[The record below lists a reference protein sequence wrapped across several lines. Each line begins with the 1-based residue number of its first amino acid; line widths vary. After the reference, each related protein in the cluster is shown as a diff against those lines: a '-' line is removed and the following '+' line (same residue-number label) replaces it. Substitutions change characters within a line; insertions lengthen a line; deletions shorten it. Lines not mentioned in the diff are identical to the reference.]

1 MGTVDKALSLLDFF
15 SERRPEIGLSDL
27 TRLAGY
33 DKATVLRLMK
43 SLANRGFVEQDRKS
57 KTYRLGPS
65 LLRLANVREKT
76 IPSKASARP
85 VLEQLSVESGET
97 VHLFLLAKDY
107 LEPIDFIEASAH
119 ATRVHMDAGER
130 ISLHASA
137 SGLACL
143 AFMRDEESAR
153 ILQGELEKF
162 TDHTVT
168 DITTLQTHLE
178 KVRSEGIAEID
189 RGFEADVYGI
199 AAPIFSADRLPVG
212 SIGIA
217 TPHTRMTDSFRQ
229 KARTLTRQAA
239 VDITRAWGGSI
250 PAQTGALQ

>member
-33 DKATVLRLMK
+33 DKATVLRLMT
-43 SLANRGFVEQDRKS
+43 SLANRGFVEQDRKT
-57 KTYRLGPS
+57 KVYRLGPS
-65 LLRLANVREKT
+65 LLRLANVREMT

-85 VLEQLSVESGET
+85 VLEHLSVESGET

-107 LEPIDFIEASAH
+107 LEPIDFIETSAH

-143 AFMRDEESAR
+143 AFMRVEESER
-153 ILQGELEKF
+153 ILQGRLERF
-162 TDHTVT
+162 TNHTIT
-168 DITTLQTHLE
+168 DVSTLQKCLK
-178 KVRSEGIAEID
+178 KVRSEGIAESD
-189 RGFEADVYGI
+189 RGFEEEVFGI
-199 AAPIFSADRLPVG
+199 AAPIFSPDRLPVG

-229 KARTLTRQAA
+229 KARALTQQAA
-239 VDITRAWGGSI
+239 MDITRAWGGSI
-250 PAQTGALQ
+250 PTQAGALQ